1 MSEVGW
7 VQSVILN
14 QRTGRLVDGH
24 LRVELALKNNE
35 KEVPVVIV
43 DLSEEEENQILAT
56 FDPISAMAKVNH
68 ENLAKLIGSITS
80 TNPEV
85 KDLIERIRKQACIP
99 SVLKGEAVATPQGES
114 EVQEGDLYQIGEH
127 LLMCGSSASKEHVKK
142 LVGGNQISLMVTDP
156 PYGVDYGSV
165 EEMRHECCEHHGTA
179 RPAIMGDKNVEE
191 AKVLWDYAFTNF
203 YDYFKEGAPFYV
215 FGPQG
220 HNFYELSRSIEDA
233 GFEIHQ
239 QIVWLKDRF
248 IFGRSDYK
256 YKHEMIIYGWKK
268 GAHPFYGGGNDT
280 SVWEC
285 DAPTKSELHP
295 TQKPVSLYSK
305 AVLNSSEV
313 GEFVVD
319 PFGGSGTLI
328 EACEK
333 SGRKALTMELSPVFC
348 ASILKRYEDLGV
360 EKI

>member
-1 MSEVGW
+1 M
-7 VQSVILN
+7 QSVILN
-14 QRTGRLVDGH
+14 QRTGRLIDGH
-24 LRVELALKNNE
+24 LRVELAIKGGE
-35 KEVPVVIV
+35 REVPVVVV

-68 ENLAKLIGSITS
+68 EGLAKLIGSITS

-99 SVLKGEAVATPQGES
+99 SMLKGDAVLTPDGES
-114 EVQEGDLYQIGEH
+114 EVKEGDVYRIGEH
-127 LLMCGSSASKEHVKK
+127 LLMCGSSASQEHMKR
-142 LVGGNQISLMVTDP
+142 LVGEKQVSLMVTDP

-165 EEMRHECCEHHGTA
+165 EEMRHDCCEHHGVA
-179 RPAIMGDKNVEE
+179 RPAILGDKTVEE
-191 AKVLWDYAFTNF
+191 AKVLWDYAFTNV
-203 YDYFKEGAPFYV
+203 YPYCKDGMPFYV
-215 FGPQG
+215 FSPQG
-220 HNFYELSRSIEDA
+220 HNFYELSRSIEDS

-239 QIVWLKDRF
+239 QIVWLKNRF

-268 GAHPFYGGGNDT
+268 GSHPFYGGGNDT

-285 DAPTKSELHP
+285 DAPLKSELHP

-305 AVLNSSEV
+305 AILNSSEV
-313 GEFVVD
+313 GEYVID
-319 PFGGSGTLI
+319 PFGGSGTVI

-333 SGRKALTMELSPVFC
+333 AARKALTMELSPVFC
-348 ASILKRYEDLGV
+348 ASILKRYEELGV
-360 EKI
+360 DRVERRKE